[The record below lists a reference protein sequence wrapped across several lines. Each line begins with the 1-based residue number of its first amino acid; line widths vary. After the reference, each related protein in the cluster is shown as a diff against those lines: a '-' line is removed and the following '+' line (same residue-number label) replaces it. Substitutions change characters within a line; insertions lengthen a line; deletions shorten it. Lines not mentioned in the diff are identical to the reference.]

1 MNDNNV
7 NNDVV
12 AETLTTNTEIPEAKV
27 AQLEQKLM
35 QQEKLTFIGE
45 LTAGILHEIKNPL
58 NFVNNFSRLSIGMV
72 EELKELVAKVSS
84 KLEADE
90 AGDFEDITGLLN
102 KNLNKILDNGQ
113 RAERVILNILAQTRE
128 NKAVEFVPTNL
139 NELVDEFTKL
149 AYQGMRGN
157 NSDFNLTIKTD
168 YDPSIGMVSLDAQDF
183 TRVILNIVG
192 NSCYALNEKK
202 LLLGDKF
209 EPELKVTTKK
219 CGDDIIITVGD
230 NGIGIPKSAIDKIYN
245 AFFTTKPSTEGT
257 GLGLYISHKIIVDVH
272 KGKLT
277 VESEEGESTVFT
289 ITIPVNR

>member
-7 NNDVV
+7 NNDVA
-12 AETLTTNTEIPEAKV
+12 AETITTNTEIPEAKV

-72 EELKELVAKVSS
+72 EELKELLAKVSS

-113 RAERVILNILAQTRE
+113 RAERVILNILAQARE

-183 TRVILNIVG
+183 TRVILNLVG

-209 EPELKVTTKK
+209 EPELKMTTKK

-257 GLGLYISHKIIVDVH
+257 GLGLYISHK
-272 KGKLT
+272 
-277 VESEEGESTVFT
+277 
-289 ITIPVNR
+289 